1 MAQSEKEVER
11 MLIEALMRQHAA
23 PDVNAALEAALQ
35 REQARAE
42 GDDVL
47 LQALMRQEK
56 MR

>member
-1 MAQSEKEVER
+1 